1 MIFSNRNAV
10 LEASLAYFQMVYKYW
25 ICEAS
30 LQEITEDVAEI
41 ELSDFTEELRNE
53 YESFKQF
60 YEQREGDLHDI
71 EDGKS
76 AAAAQY
82 MEAVLRLTEK
92 LANAREIALEITYSD
107 PAEFTDGLAAEWG
120 MFLTAAQEQNG

>member
-10 LEASLAYFQMVYKYW
+10 LEASLAYFQMMYKYW

-41 ELSDFTEELRNE
+41 KLSDFTEELRNE
-53 YESFKQF
+53 FESFKLF
-60 YEQREGDLHDI
+60 YDQREGDLPDI

-92 LANAREIALEITYSD
+92 QANAREIALEITYSD

-120 MFLTAAQEQNG
+120 MFLTVAQEQNG